1 MSYFPAGTRIFT
13 DSPNGGSTTIV
24 GEAVG
29 STSSGIKFAES
40 QKTAPSIAQQIS
52 RAFALAGL
60 RPAPF
65 ASRRLRF
72 D

>member
-1 MSYFPAGTRIFT
+1 MAYVIDDIR
-13 DSPNGGSTTIV
+13 SPWRSPDGGSTTAV

-29 STSSGIKFAES
+29 STSSGIKFVES
-40 QKTAPSIAQQIS
+40 QEVAPNVPQLIS

-60 RPAPF
+60 RPTSF